1 MSKWWPFKKEPQVD
15 EDALFRVAAAE
26 LENLYDTQRSDGMSR
41 QAILKYIEMQSLMLE
56 NLPQTAE
63 TKATLRAN
71 DAFHEQLQQS
81 IQFNLTAGRQHE
93 MAGQL
98 EQAVSHYE
106 MALED
111 QVSTRF
117 PYEHLRIIYRR
128 NNYFED
134 ALRVCAAA
142 VQNPFLNEKERQHFQ
157 TWAER
162 FAHQLEEE
170 E

>member
-1 MSKWWPFKKEPQVD
+1 
-15 EDALFRVAAAE
+15 
-26 LENLYDTQRSDGMSR
+26 
-41 QAILKYIEMQSLMLE
+41 
-56 NLPQTAE
+56 
-63 TKATLRAN
+63 
-71 DAFHEQLQQS
+71 
-81 IQFNLTAGRQHE
+81 